1 MKLFLIMT
9 LVLGMIYLLGMLKV
23 ESDVN
28 WMGKEC
34 TTGLKGLAVL
44 MVVWGHIG
52 ACLHVS
58 GIQFIGGVGVS
69 IFLILSGYGLEK
81 SYTNNGLKKFW
92 TKKLIK
98 IFIPFW
104 IIELIGS
111 IATCDFDIKNYI
123 LDVLFLK
130 PGTAYG
136 WYMGYLFICYC
147 LFYIYKTLIEK
158 KIVKDDRGGGT
169 AICSVVCY

>member
-9 LVLGMIYLLGMLKV
+9 FILGMIYLLGMLKV
-23 ESDVN
+23 KSDVK

-34 TTGLKGLAVL
+34 TVGLKGLAVL

-52 ACLHVS
+52 ACLHVN

-92 TKKLIK
+92 IKKLIK
-98 IFIPFW
+98 VFIPFW

-158 KIVKDDRGGGT
+158 GVKDIFFGGGG
-169 AICSVVCY
+169 CCL

>member
-1 MKLFLIMT
+1 MKLFIAMT
-9 LVLGMIYLLGMLKV
+9 FVLVAIYLLGMLNV
-23 ESDVN
+23 EMDSN
-28 WMGKEC
+28 WMTKKC

-44 MVVWGHIG
+44 MVVWGHVG

-81 SYTNNGLKKFW
+81 SYINNGLQKFW
-92 TKKLIK
+92 NKKLIK
-98 IFIPFW
+98 VFIPFW
-104 IIELIGS
+104 IVELVGGIL
-111 IATCDFDIKNYI
+111 THDFDIKGYI

-136 WYMGYLFICYC
+136 WYMGYLFICYS
-147 LFYIYKTLIEK
+147 LFYVYKLLIDNKIITK
-158 KIVKDDRGGGT
+158 KNWGGRY
-169 AICSVVCY
+169 SF